1 MPPPRRRR
9 NVWLGRGRVIFI
21 GRSRPDV
28 IDNRVVTD
36 GFNFILVNDASL
48 PVSDASFDI
57 VLSNHVIEHVGE
69 RPEQMRHLREIKRV
83 LRRHGKAYLAVP
95 NRWMLVEPHYQL
107 AFLSWIPRSWRTPY
121 LRATGRGEVY
131 DCLPLQMGELERML
145 AEAGLEG
152 ENVGVKA
159 MHATFAIEKPQS
171 KLGSFLANMPDRCLR
186 WLNFAIPTHIYVIRH
201 GTNESA

>member
-1 MPPPRRRR
+1 
-9 NVWLGRGRVIFI
+9 
-21 GRSRPDV
+21 
-28 IDNRVVTD
+28 
-36 GFNFILVNDASL
+36 
-48 PVSDASFDI
+48 

-121 LRATGRGEVY
+121 LKAAGRGKVY

-145 AEAGLEG
+145 SEAGLEG

-159 MHATFAIEKPQS
+159 MHATFSIEKPQS
-171 KLGSFLANMPDRCLR
+171 KLGSLLANMPDRCLR

-201 GTNESA
+201 KANDPA